1 MSYFSSRM
9 AAVEF
14 VDEKLRNSKPG
25 SPLIMTIGRDRYG
38 DYYAHS
44 VIDESLDVTDLT
56 RDATFLREVM
66 STSQENTPAG

>member
-44 VIDESLDVTDLT
+44 VIDESLDVTD
-56 RDATFLREVM
+56 
-66 STSQENTPAG
+66 